1 MISYTIKN
9 HNLIKAGTIDKSLL
23 LRVLILFSLSFWCI
37 GFLLPTFYSIQN
49 PVIQFFLKNIY
60 STVCHQENSKCIS
73 IGSGQMFVCAR
84 CAGIYFGGL
93 FAVIS
98 SLVFDTPFIRNRF
111 LFLSVL
117 PLLTDVLLSTIN
129 IYNYSQILAF
139 ITGIL
144 FGTVL
149 FLVILYELEN
159 FFKQKLIKGYE

>member
-1 MISYTIKN
+1 VISSTIKN
-9 HNLIKAGTIDKSLL
+9 QNLITTEIIDKSIL
-23 LRVLILFSLSFWCI
+23 LRVFILFSLSFWCI

-60 STVCHQENSKCIS
+60 ASVCHQENSKCIS

-93 FAVIS
+93 FAVIL
-98 SLVFDTPFIRNRF
+98 SLVFDSPLIGNRF

-117 PLLTDVLLSTIN
+117 PLLTDVFFTTIN
-129 IYNYSQILAF
+129 IYKYSKTFSF

-149 FLVILYELEN
+149 FLVILNELEN
-159 FFKQKLIKGYE
+159 FLKQGLIKRYE